1 MASTDI
7 GGIGGGRFGEDKA
20 TGYVK
25 PKLTGGSVGKRYT
38 AGKDYRD
45 DRFRTSGGMFP
56 NRGLAQKQT
65 GGFNFPFGGLGG
77 GGGNVGFAW
86 DDYDRQMALM
96 DKIAEMG
103 AGYSSTGTLGTTD
116 IDYENKMIT
125 QKLSPA
131 LQAEYDALIDR
142 TGLSREQVAE
152 MQKDPRAL
160 QQYIYEQN
168 LALKRPEQED
178 LRNQTLETLQA
189 KGMLGSTGGA
199 GLYGQV
205 EESIAR
211 SNAMD
216 FQEAMMQ
223 GQQLLDME
231 RARGQQDLSTATA
244 MGGMQIPFIQAGTAQ
259 GAAIPIGNVSGV
271 SDASANIANLMGIE
285 QGSKRKGLWDAMGM
299 GGTSGGGGLFS
310 KIVCTAMNDDYG
322 FGAYRN
328 AIWLRYAEL
337 NYKDKPEMEKGYH
350 AIFKPLLKI
359 RKKWYGKPIYALLKH
374 IARHRSVDLRA
385 EMYGKKRDRIGQA
398 WRFVLEPL
406 CYVVGKRLIKKL

>member
-1 MASTDI
+1 MAYEQSETRRTMPKEKGFVPTQWAK
-7 GGIGGGRFGEDKA
+7 GGIMNS
-20 TGYVK
+20 
-25 PKLTGGSVGKRYT
+25 PLNTGGKT
-38 AGKDYRD
+38 KT
-45 DRFRTSGGMFP
+45 RTINIP
-56 NRGLAQKQT
+56 T
-65 GGFNFPFGGLGG
+65 GGFGGS
-77 GGGNVGFAW
+77 GGNVDFAW
-86 DDYDRQMALM
+86 QDYDRQMALM

-103 AGYSSTGTLGTTD
+103 AGYSTTGTLGTTD
-116 IDYENKMIT
+116 VDYEGKMIT

-131 LQAEYDALIDR
+131 LQAEYDALIAR

-231 RARGQQDLSTATA
+231 RGRGLQDITTA
-244 MGGMQIPFIQAGTAQ
+244 MAMGKQQIPFIQAGTQQ
-259 GAAIPIGNVSGV
+259 GAAIPIGNVEGV
-271 SDASANIANLMGIE
+271 SLASANIANLMGIG
-285 QGSKRKGLWDAMGM
+285 QAKQKKGLWDAMGM
-299 GGTSGGGGLFS
+299 GGTSGGGGGLFS

-328 AIWLRYAEL
+328 AIWLKYAEL

-350 AIFKPLLKI
+350 AIFRPLLKI

-385 EMYGKKRDRIGQA
+385 EMYGKKRDRVGQA
-398 WRFVLEPL
+398 WRFILEPL
-406 CYVVGKRLIKKL
+406 CYFVGKRVMKKN